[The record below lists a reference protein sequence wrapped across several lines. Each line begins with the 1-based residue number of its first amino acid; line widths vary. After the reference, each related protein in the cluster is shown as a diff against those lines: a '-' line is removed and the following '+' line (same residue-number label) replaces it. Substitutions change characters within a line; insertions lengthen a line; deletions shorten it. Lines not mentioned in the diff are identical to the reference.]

1 MKKLHLPLLLAS
13 LLLLTG
19 CTINTIPH
27 QENIEEDVVEPEVIP
42 NEEITEEEPTEEEE
56 ILEENEEIV
65 EEIEENEPVSEEEL
79 IEEEEP
85 VEEELVEEPV
95 SEEELIEE
103 EEPVEE
109 ENIHEEELV
118 EEPAPEEEV
127 VEEEPVVEEPVV
139 EEPVQEEEPVVEEP
153 VVEEPVTYN
162 ENVPLRSP
170 VYRPAGTT
178 NVDTLYLNVRSYEA
192 TITDSGRVHQK
203 MDIVYLDYNYGGLQ
217 ELGYNWL
224 DVRVTLTAREVHDG
238 YQYLFL
244 YNTTVCQSSGE
255 SLLENFIPSVGDSIK
270 QGMLFKEQF
279 EIGPGYKKTSWEE
292 RSFHFYVYVGNMVD
306 NLYLRYGANGIL
318 SDTWVNKDIRV
329 SVTPKMTKN

>member
-42 NEEITEEEPTEEEE
+42 NEEIIEEEPTEEEE

-65 EEIEENEPVSEEEL
+65 EEIEENEPVSEEE
-79 IEEEEP
+79 P
-85 VEEELVEEPV
+85 APEEELVEEP
-95 SEEELIEE
+95 EI
-103 EEPVEE
+103 
-109 ENIHEEELV
+109 V
-118 EEPAPEEEV
+118 EEPAEEPV
-127 VEEEPVVEEPVV
+127 VEEPVVEEPVV
-139 EEPVQEEEPVVEEP
+139 EEPVQEEPVVEEP

-162 ENVPLRSP
+162 ENAPLRSP

>member
-79 IEEEEP
+79 IEEEG
-85 VEEELVEEPV
+85 
-95 SEEELIEE
+95 
-103 EEPVEE
+103 PVEE
-109 ENIHEEELV
+109 ENIPEEELA

>member
-42 NEEITEEEPTEEEE
+42 NEEIIEEEPTEEEE

-85 VEEELVEEPV
+85 VEEE
-95 SEEELIEE
+95 
-103 EEPVEE
+103 
-109 ENIHEEELV
+109 NIPEEELV

-127 VEEEPVVEEPVV
+127 VEEEPVVEEPV
-139 EEPVQEEEPVVEEP
+139 
-153 VVEEPVTYN
+153 TYS